1 MKSMVVKLGYK
12 TFIVISI
19 LSLLSVSATVCAQ
32 EKWSLNKCI
41 MYALENNTDI
51 QSYQLNVNA
60 YEIMKDRTKLNYM
73 PDLSV
78 HTNYQ
83 LNINRSLDPVTY
95 SFIEHTSVNSAN
107 TNISLSATVFD
118 GFRKYYTYKKSVLDL
133 NISQIDFEAAK
144 NDMALS
150 VTVNYMNVLL
160 NKEVIKSIK
169 QQIEISDVNI
179 TKARQLLDEGI
190 STDERL
196 QNLLVQRD
204 NEQYSLTE
212 AEGNLKKSII
222 ALCSFLNRN
231 DFDLFDVEDDVP
243 SATND
248 SVSLEKI
255 IVSAKSLPQIES
267 VKLRLKAAEYSLK
280 IAASDLYPTLSLG
293 TSLASSFSDNR
304 KKYIPDADGNMQY
317 ASYPFFN
324 QLNDN
329 RNGVISLNLNIPIFS
344 LFQTKKNISL
354 AKNSITQA
362 QYEIQN
368 AEKKLTEY
376 IHEIYADVATARQK
390 YLIAISSV
398 EHSKTLLLYAD
409 NKLANG
415 VLTIS
420 DYVVSKGNLLMSEIQ
435 AIKAKYE
442 YLFKLK
448 LLKFYYYHTLLH
460 E

>member
-1 MKSMVVKLGYK
+1 
-12 TFIVISI
+12 
-19 LSLLSVSATVCAQ
+19 
-32 EKWSLNKCI
+32 
-41 MYALENNTDI
+41 
-51 QSYQLNVNA
+51 
-60 YEIMKDRTKLNYM
+60 
-73 PDLSV
+73 
-78 HTNYQ
+78 
-83 LNINRSLDPVTY
+83 
-95 SFIEHTSVNSAN
+95 
-107 TNISLSATVFD
+107 
-118 GFRKYYTYKKSVLDL
+118 L

-144 NDMALS
+144 NDIALS

-179 TKARQLLDEGI
+179 TKARKLLDEGI

-231 DFDLFDVEDDVP
+231 DFDLFDVEDNVP
-243 SATND
+243 SVTND
-248 SVSLEKI
+248 SVSLEEI

-267 VKLRLKAAEYSLK
+267 VKLRLKSAEYSLK
-280 IAASDLYPTLSLG
+280 IATSDLYPTLSLG

-329 RNGVISLNLNIPIFS
+329 RNGVISLNLNIPVFS